1 MGFAGRVVVVSGG
14 ATGMGRA
21 TVDLL
26 LERGARVAL
35 IDWNRKE
42 AEAIPHTDAFR
53 AYVADVSDE
62 GQVQQ
67 AFADIDRDFGPIH
80 GLFSNAGVARTEALI
95 HEESAQ
101 RWDEVIGINLRGT
114 FLVVRE
120 AMRRFVAQNAPA
132 AIVCTSSAMAKL
144 AIPGGTN
151 AYTASK
157 GAIEALVRQVA
168 VDYAPRRIR
177 INAVAP
183 GAIDTPLMWATTP
196 ADQQAEMRKTIDTE
210 VPLGKIGQPI
220 DIAHCVAYLLS
231 DESAYVTGATFLID
245 GGVGAKMVLSV

>member
-1 MGFAGRVVVVSGG
+1 MDFAGRVIVVSGG

-21 TVDLL
+21 TVELL
-26 LERGARVAL
+26 LERSAKVAL
-35 IDWNRKE
+35 IDWNEQQAKAVSRSE
-42 AEAIPHTDAFR
+42 NFR
-53 AYVADVSDE
+53 AYVADVSNE
-62 GQVQQ
+62 SQVEA
-67 AFADIDRDFGPIH
+67 AFSRIDRDFGRIH
-80 GLFSNAGVARTEALI
+80 GLYSNAGVARVEALI

-101 RWDEVIGINLRGT
+101 KWDEVIGINLRGT

-120 AMRRFVAQNAPA
+120 AMKRFVAQNEPA
-132 AIVCTSSAMAKL
+132 AIVCTSSCVAKL

-183 GAIDTPLMWATTP
+183 GAIDTPLMWATVP
-196 ADQQAEMRKTIDTE
+196 EPDMAQMRKTIDTE
-210 VPLGKIGQPI
+210 VPLGNIGQPT

-231 DESAYVTGATFLID
+231 DEASYVTGATFLID

>member
-1 MGFAGRVVVVSGG
+1 MDFAGRVVVVSGG

-21 TVDLL
+21 TVELL

-35 IDWNRKE
+35 IDWNRNE
-42 AEAIPHTDAFR
+42 AEAIARSENFG
-53 AYVADVSDE
+53 AYVADVSNE
-62 GQVQQ
+62 EQVQS
-67 AFADIDRDFGPIH
+67 AFSAIDRDFGRIH
-80 GLFSNAGVARTEALI
+80 GLFSNAGVARTEALL

-101 RWDEVIGINLRGT
+101 RWDEIMAINLRGT

-120 AMRRFVAQNAPA
+120 AMKRFVAQNEPA
-132 AIVCTSSAMAKL
+132 AIVCTSSCMAKL

-196 ADQQAEMRKTIDTE
+196 VEQQSEMRQTIDTE
-210 VPLGKIGQPI
+210 VPLGKIGQPV

-231 DESAYVTGATFLID
+231 DEAAYVTGATFTID

>member
-1 MGFAGRVVVVSGG
+1 MDFAGRVVVVSGG

-21 TVDLL
+21 TVELL

-35 IDWNRKE
+35 IDWNRKD
-42 AEAIPHTDAFR
+42 AEAIVR
-53 AYVADVSDE
+53 SENVKAYVADVSIED
-62 GQVQQ
+62 QVQT
-67 AFADIDRDFGPIH
+67 AFSAIDRDFGHIH

-101 RWDEVIGINLRGT
+101 RWDEIMAINLRGT

-120 AMRRFVAQNAPA
+120 AMQRFVAQKEPA
-132 AIVCTSSAMAKL
+132 AIVCTSSCMAKL

-168 VDYAPRRIR
+168 VDYASRRIR

-196 ADQQAEMRKTIDTE
+196 EAEQAQMRKTIDTE
-210 VPLGKIGQPI
+210 VPLGSIGQPI

-231 DESAYVTGATFLID
+231 DEAAYVTGATFLID

>member
-1 MGFAGRVVVVSGG
+1 
-14 ATGMGRA
+14 MGRA
-21 TVDLL
+21 TVELL

-35 IDWNRKE
+35 IDWNEKE
-42 AEAIPHTDAFR
+42 AQAAAR
-53 AYVADVSDE
+53 SNQLQAYAADVSNE
-62 GQVQQ
+62 TQVQA
-67 AFADIDRDFGPIH
+67 AFAAIDRDFGPIH
-80 GLFSNAGVARTEALI
+80 ALFSNAGVARVEALI
-95 HEESAQ
+95 HEESVQ
-101 RWDEVIGINLRGT
+101 KWDEVIGINLRGT

-120 AMRRFVAQNAPA
+120 AMKRFVAQNEPA
-132 AIVCTSSAMAKL
+132 AIVCTSSCVAKL

-183 GAIDTPLMWATTP
+183 GAIDTPLMWATVP
-196 ADQQAEMRKTIDTE
+196 EPEVAAMRETIDAE
-210 VPLGKIGQPI
+210 VPLGKIGQPA
-220 DIAHCVAYLLS
+220 DIARCVAYLLS
-231 DESAYVTGATFLID
+231 DEAAYVTGATFLID